1 MKLYEIDKAL
11 ENIIMLDDGRGVDVE
26 TGEIIDRDALNSLAM
41 KREDKIENCLL
52 MMKNLKAEAEAIK
65 AEIDSLTER
74 KKAAEKRAEW
84 LKEYVAN
91 SLGGET
97 FETARVKVSYR
108 KSYTLEYNGA
118 EGKELEVTP
127 IRFLKETAPKIDK
140 DGIKKALKAGEE
152 IPGYYIAAKMNLQV
166 K

>member
-11 ENIIMLDDGRGVDVE
+11 ESIILLDDGRGVDGE
-26 TGEIIDRDALNSLAM
+26 TGEIIDKNAMDELTM
-41 KREDKIENCLL
+41 KREDKIEGCLL
-52 MMKNLKAEAEAIK
+52 AMKNIKAEAEAIK

-74 KKAAEKRAEW
+74 KKTAEKRAEW
-84 LKEYVAN
+84 LKEYVAK
-91 SLGGET
+91 SLNGES
-97 FETARVKVSYR
+97 FETARVKASYR
-108 KSYTLEYNGA
+108 KSYILEYNGV

-127 IRFLKETAPKIDK
+127 VRFLKETAPKIDK